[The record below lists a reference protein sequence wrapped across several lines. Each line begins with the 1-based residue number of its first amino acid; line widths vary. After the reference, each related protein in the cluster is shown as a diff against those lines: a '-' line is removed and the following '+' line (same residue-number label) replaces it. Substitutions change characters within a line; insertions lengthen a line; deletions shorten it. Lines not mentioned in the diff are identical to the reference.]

1 MNREARVVARSRVQ
15 PEITVARSKARVP
28 PCAKALE
35 AELVEG
41 EQLYNGRI
49 YRLLRWAADGGRL
62 HLELGVTRYFRYLAV
77 RAALQAQPWPVL
89 VPGGQPDL
97 FWSHYLAIDVLAR
110 TADGLLVLTQ
120 RSGRVAVAGGAWIL
134 SAGETA
140 EAGTC
145 APEALDMVGHALRR
159 ELGVVRLPRVLGWCL
174 AVDERDGAWSL
185 GALVE
190 LAETW
195 PAIRAARCAEAWERA
210 RLEALPP
217 EKLAVALRDRPW
229 APLARAVGLWA
240 KNLLAARP

>member
-97 FWSHYLAIDVLAR
+97 FWS
-110 TADGLLVLTQ
+110 
-120 RSGRVAVAGGAWIL
+120 
-134 SAGETA
+134 
-140 EAGTC
+140 
-145 APEALDMVGHALRR
+145 
-159 ELGVVRLPRVLGWCL
+159 
-174 AVDERDGAWSL
+174 
-185 GALVE
+185 
-190 LAETW
+190 
-195 PAIRAARCAEAWERA
+195 
-210 RLEALPP
+210 
-217 EKLAVALRDRPW
+217 
-229 APLARAVGLWA
+229 
-240 KNLLAARP
+240 